1 MKRRIRLRENG
12 EEFWVTVQRD
22 GDELT
27 IQRDDQIYTVSVV
40 EVQRLQESGGP
51 ATGQAGTSGLEG
63 ATGSAGGPASA
74 PAAPPAASSA
84 LGTGSSRGSSAVA
97 SDAARASGTPPAGSG
112 GARPSAGTTP
122 APMTGVIKE
131 IIVAEGDS
139 VQEGER
145 VVLMEAMKMDIEVHA
160 RHAGTVTALHVA
172 VGDSVREGQALI
184 DVE

>member
-40 EVQRLQESGGP
+40 EVQRLQESRGP
-51 ATGQAGTSGLEG
+51 VTDQAGSTGLEG
-63 ATGSAGGPASA
+63 DTGSTRGSASA
-74 PAAPPAASSA
+74 PAAASSA
-84 LGTGSSRGSSAVA
+84 PGAGASRGGSAVA
-97 SDAARASGTPPAGSG
+97 SDAARASGSASSAGS
-112 GARPSAGTTP
+112 GARPSAGTTS

-160 RHAGTVTALHVA
+160 RHAGTVTALRVA

>member
-40 EVQRLQESGGP
+40 EVQRLQESRGP
-51 ATGQAGTSGLEG
+51 VTDQAGTTGLEG

-74 PAAPPAASSA
+74 PAAPTAASSA
-84 LGTGSSRGSSAVA
+84 PGTGASRGSSAVA
-97 SDAARASGTPPAGSG
+97 SDAARASGS
-112 GARPSAGTTP
+112 PSAGTTS

-160 RHAGTVTALHVA
+160 RHAGTVTALRVA

>member
-40 EVQRLQESGGP
+40 EVQRLQESRGP
-51 ATGQAGTSGLEG
+51 VTDQAGSTGLEG
-63 ATGSAGGPASA
+63 DTGSTRGSASA
-74 PAAPPAASSA
+74 PAAPAAASSA
-84 LGTGSSRGSSAVA
+84 PGAGTSRGGSAVA
-97 SDAARASGTPPAGSG
+97 SDAARASGSASSAGS
-112 GARPSAGTTP
+112 GARPSAGTTS